1 MSMGNVWG
9 GQEEQG
15 ARNTCDEVAT
25 VWVRVRPAPQAA
37 LSPACGKS
45 RCRPLPGSRGVSPHH
60 GGFSPPSLLLCAF
73 SSCSVSLWPPLFSE
87 TGGCWERNGVCRLH
101 GLPPPTLPH
110 HAHSPPFLSSASSTP
125 ASQWVSLSGR
135 PARPAHQQIK
145 KDWTWGHPLDMT
157 VEGWVG
163 QGGGCE
169 WVLIRW
175 VAQSLLG
182 LGDAGSISPPSPSP
196 RPALWVPG
204 PTCTS
209 PQPPLSFL

>member
-15 ARNTCDEVAT
+15 ARNTCDEVVT

-87 TGGCWERNGVCRLH
+87 TGGCWERNGVCRPASPH
-101 GLPPPTLPH
+101 PPTPRTL
-110 HAHSPPFLSSASSTP
+110 SSLPFLCSFHTGFPVGQPLWSARPSCSP
-125 ASQWVSLSGR
+125 ADQERLDLGAPSGYDRGGVGGSGR
-135 PARPAHQQIK
+135 
-145 KDWTWGHPLDMT
+145 
-157 VEGWVG
+157 
-163 QGGGCE
+163 
-169 WVLIRW
+169 
-175 VAQSLLG
+175 G
-182 LGDAGSISPPSPSP
+182 L
-196 RPALWVPG
+196 
-204 PTCTS
+204 
-209 PQPPLSFL
+209 